1 MIPLSRPNFPEASIA
16 LWLATARSPQHTRST
31 IAESCEVLLGN
42 ISQRSH
48 TYLTSSC
55 TTALHALLH
64 GLRIGEGDAV
74 FVSSYS
80 WQATANVVELT
91 GAVPI
96 FIDIDESTFNMC
108 PERLDGEI
116 RRIKDEGKL
125 RPAMALV
132 VHAFGCIAD
141 MQEIM
146 NVCRTHEIPV
156 VEDAACALGAT
167 RYGKPAGSFGVAAAF
182 SFHPRKIIN
191 TGEGGAFVSSSKEL
205 HETAVS
211 FSDHGRSPHDKSDF
225 MMAGSNY
232 RISELSAAL
241 LLPQLRILGGLV
253 EERRLLARRYL
264 ELLDGVPGVTPRD
277 MLHAHSWQSFV
288 YLLPEGIQRQ
298 RLIMEARAVGIELG
312 TGTIAMPF
320 TSYFRRR
327 YLNANTHFPS
337 LSRLHQ
343 RTLSLPMYNG
353 LSLESQTQVA
363 KFLTEYLR

>member
-1 MIPLSRPNFPEASIA
+1 MIPLSRPSFPEASIA
-16 LWLATARSPQHTRST
+16 LWLETARSPQHTRST

-42 ISQRSH
+42 ITKRSL

-80 WQATANVVELT
+80 WQATANVIELT
-91 GAVPI
+91 GAVPV
-96 FIDIDESTFNMC
+96 FIDVDESTFNMC
-108 PERLDGEI
+108 PERLNDEI
-116 RRIKDEGKL
+116 RRIEGEGQL
-125 RPAMALV
+125 RPALALV

-146 NVCRTHEIPV
+146 SVCRTYGIPV

-205 HETAVS
+205 HEVAVS
-211 FSDHGRSPHDKSDF
+211 FCDHGRSPIDKSDF

-241 LLPQLRILGGLV
+241 LLPQLRILEGLV
-253 EERRLLARRYL
+253 EERQLLARRYL
-264 ELLDGVPGVTPRD
+264 ELLDGVPGVTPKD
-277 MLHAHSWQSFV
+277 MLHSHSWQSFV
-288 YLLPEGIQRQ
+288 YLLPEGTQRE
-298 RLIMEARAVGIELG
+298 RLILDAREFGIELG
-312 TGTIAMPF
+312 TGTVAMPF

-327 YLNANTHFPS
+327 HFIEESRFPS
-337 LSRLHQ
+337 LTRLHQ

-353 LSLESQTQVA
+353 LDPESQMRVA
-363 KFLTEYLR
+363 NFLAEYLR